1 MPSIKSLLSAAA
13 LACLASGE
21 TIKITAT
28 SSNTFDPSTI
38 TASHGDILEFHF
50 EPKNHSVVSGL
61 YAFPCT
67 PTQLGTGFFSGFTFN
82 TTDGEAVCGLSCLWS
97 QLVCI
102 LTRSQDKVFR
112 VTVNGTDPTP
122 FYSSQGN
129 ECSGGMV
136 GIINP
141 SKNQT
146 LADYKKRASA
156 LARAVSPGRT
166 AFGGEIADNDDDSSN
181 STSSSGGG
189 KGGSSSSS
197 GGKGGSS
204 SGSGSGSGSDDDG
217 KDNGS
222 VSLSVSIGA
231 LALAMLMAI

>member
-1 MPSIKSLLSAAA
+1 MPSVKSLLSAAA

-67 PTQLGTGFFSGFTFN
+67 PMQLGTGFFSGFSFN
-82 TTDGEAVCGLSCLWS
+82 TTDGEA
-97 QLVCI
+97 
-102 LTRSQDKVFR
+102 DKVFR
-112 VTVNGTDPTP
+112 VTVNGTEPTP

-146 LADYKKRASA
+146 LADFKKRASA
-156 LARAVSPGRT
+156 LARSVSPGRT
-166 AFGGEIADNDDDSSN
+166 SFGGEIADNDDDSSN
-181 STSSSGGG
+181 STSSGNG
-189 KGGSSSSS
+189 SS

-204 SGSGSGSGSDDDG
+204 GGSSGSGSDKDG

>member
-1 MPSIKSLLSAAA
+1 MPSVKSLLSAAA
-13 LACLASGE
+13 VACLASAE

-28 SSNTFDPSTI
+28 SSNTFDPSSV

-67 PTQLGTGFFSGFTFN
+67 PMQLGTGFFSGFTFN
-82 TTDGEAVCGLSCLWS
+82 STDGEA
-97 QLVCI
+97 
-102 LTRSQDKVFR
+102 DKVFR

-129 ECSGGMV
+129 ECAGGMV

-146 LADYKKRASA
+146 LADFKKRASA
-156 LARAVSPGRT
+156 LARSVSPGRT
-166 AFGGEIADNDDDSSN
+166 AFGGDIADNDDDSSN
-181 STSSSGGG
+181 STSGGN
-189 KGGSSSSS
+189 SSS

-204 SGSGSGSGSDDDG
+204 GSGSGSSSGSGSDKDG